1 MREVDFLPERIRRQR
16 RRWRRMLR
24 QGYLLAACVAT
35 MGALTYVRQG
45 HLVRAEGQLVALSE
59 RAQNIQRQ
67 IAMIPH
73 VQRQM
78 ADLLIKKRIDAE
90 LGSRADCTGVLAELC
105 RLAPPNITLISL
117 ELRTVNLRV
126 SPVRPSRRSSFRS
139 AVAAGAKSPNR
150 AATTVRRVRLM
161 LTGLAPTDMDVA
173 NLIGQL
179 SASCLF
185 EDVNMGYAKTVTFQD
200 RSAKEFQASCYLAK

>member
-1 MREVDFLPERIRRQR
+1 MV
-16 RRWRRMLR
+16 
-24 QGYLLAACVAT
+24 
-35 MGALTYVRQG
+35 ALTYVRQG
-45 HLVRAEGQLVALSE
+45 QLVRAEGQVVALSE

-67 IAMIPH
+67 IAMIPD

-117 ELRTVNLRV
+117 ELRTVNLPV
-126 SPVRPSRRSSFRS
+126 SPVKPSQRSSFRS
-139 AVAAGAKSPNR
+139 AVPARANSPGRSAA
-150 AATTVRRVRLM
+150 TVRRVRLM
-161 LTGLAPTDMDVA
+161 LTGLAPTDVDVA

-185 EDVNMGYAKTVTFQD
+185 EDVNMGYAKTVMFQS

>member
-16 RRWRRMLR
+16 RRWRRLLR

-35 MGALTYVRQG
+35 MVALTYVRQG
-45 HLVRAEGQLVALSE
+45 QLVRAEGQVVALSE

-67 IAMIPH
+67 IAMIPD

-105 RLAPPNITLISL
+105 QLAPPNITLISL

-126 SPVRPSRRSSFRS
+126 SPVKPSRRSSLRS
-139 AVAAGAKSPNR
+139 AVAAPAKSPNR

-161 LTGLAPTDMDVA
+161 LTGLAPTDVDVA

-185 EDVNMGYAKTVTFQD
+185 EDVNMGYAKTVTFQS

>member
-16 RRWRRMLR
+16 RRWRRLLR

-67 IAMIPH
+67 IAMIPD
-73 VQRQM
+73 VERQM

-105 RLAPPNITLISL
+105 RLAPPNITLVSL
-117 ELRTVNLRV
+117 ELKTVNLRV
-126 SPVRPSRRSSFRS
+126 SPSKRSSFRS
-139 AVAAGAKSPNR
+139 AVVAGARSPDR
-150 AATTVRRVRLM
+150 ATQTVRRVRLM
-161 LTGLAPTDMDVA
+161 LTGLAPTDVDVA

-185 EDVNMGYAKTVTFQD
+185 EDVNMGYAKTVTFQR